1 MGEIINNQRQSS
13 ESFGLGFEQ
22 DNDDKDSTSITP
34 NHEAGTRSFANAL
47 KSLVKEKDDR
57 KNDQQFAYVNKGV
70 APYRRPLTTKYQTIF
85 LWHCY
90 FCYNFGHKAANCKA
104 LANNNFEKN
113 RSPLK
118 NIKAGNM
125 NKETINSNEAIN
137 SFILLE
143 IDIKWYQCHN
153 HVNLETTK
161 TSHKLSTIMKPKVT
175 STRNTIQ
182 RLGRKRPKNKKN
194 ANCPCIMII
203 DTLLMKFIN
212 T

>member
-1 MGEIINNQRQSS
+1 MEKEIISLKRELQKVSTHLDHKQNFSRSSKVLGEIINNQRQSS

-90 FCYNFGHKAANCKA
+90 FCYNFGHKDAN
-104 LANNNFEKN
+104 
-113 RSPLK
+113 
-118 NIKAGNM
+118 
-125 NKETINSNEAIN
+125 
-137 SFILLE
+137 
-143 IDIKWYQCHN
+143 
-153 HVNLETTK
+153 
-161 TSHKLSTIMKPKVT
+161 
-175 STRNTIQ
+175 
-182 RLGRKRPKNKKN
+182 
-194 ANCPCIMII
+194 
-203 DTLLMKFIN
+203 
-212 T
+212 